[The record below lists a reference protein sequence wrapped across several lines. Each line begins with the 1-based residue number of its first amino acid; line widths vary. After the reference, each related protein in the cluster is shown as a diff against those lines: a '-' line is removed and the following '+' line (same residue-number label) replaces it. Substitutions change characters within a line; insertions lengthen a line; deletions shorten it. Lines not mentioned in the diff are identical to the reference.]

1 MVYEIGCT
9 TFLDD
14 AMPSRP
20 KTAFEKLL
28 AVLLVVWGPDF
39 DGSSQILGKQISMF
53 HYSLLFTRY
62 LTNQSWFWAGNIHNF
77 YKIIYI
83 WWFND
88 LPPGNLAASYG
99 LGNMF
104 FLVLWIKLFLGQKF
118 HIYVKLPEG
127 NFGFWKKKS
136 IALELELFGGFKP
149 HTETGFSTLKCGAK
163 PWKLNNGCFSRSS
176 CNSTIES
183 TTLSKKPKKHCQR
196 WWC

>member
-77 YKIIYI
+77 YKMIYI
-83 WWFND
+83 WW
-88 LPPGNLAASYG
+88 PGNLAASYG

-127 NFGFWKKKS
+127 NFGFWKKKIS
-136 IALELELFGGFKP
+136 LWNLNFSAVLS
-149 HTETGFSTLKCGAK
+149 HTQ
-163 PWKLNNGCFSRSS
+163 KLVSAHLNAGPSHGN
-176 CNSTIES
+176 
-183 TTLSKKPKKHCQR
+183 
-196 WWC
+196 